1 MMAQKYNLRPAE
13 YVGIRD
19 ECIAF
24 YFDVECT
31 EILLEHE
38 IEREAGRLE
47 AMSLGAIQRQL
58 TNNVN
63 GPARAMPTAEI
74 TSSNFRDQGF

>member
-1 MMAQKYNLRPAE
+1 MMSQKYNLRPAE

-19 ECIAF
+19 ESVAF

-31 EILLEHE
+31 EILLEYE
-38 IEREAGRLE
+38 MEREKIQLE

-58 TNNVN
+58 SGTSN
-63 GPARAMPTAEI
+63 GPSGAVPAVEI
-74 TSSNFRDQGF
+74 TQVNFRDQGF